1 MCAKCSVLC
10 QENLS
15 KQFAFSRTFFYYFY
29 IYFLNIFYNVLG
41 YLLKKMQVI
50 LCIVSVFLGQF
61 AFLSGRCASC
71 SGVGAALGSVS
82 FASLS
87 WPGREGGDQP
97 SSLWVPLFESF
108 RVSLKLDSSR
118 MGDLVFNVVYLFTK
132 NLVDAA
138 RQLRIFST
146 NGKSMVL
153 YICIMQHRSFMFDR
167 YIDDDGKK
175 MVLKRRNPQGPIC
188 PVPSQQCQLSWSCTM
203 PGKVGF

>member
-1 MCAKCSVLC
+1 MWPSVKEAQKCRSVCAKCSVLC

-15 KQFAFSRTFFYYFY
+15 KQFAFSNSFFYYFY
-29 IYFLNIFYNVLG
+29 IYILNIFYNVLG
-41 YLLKKMQVI
+41 YFLKKMQVI

-61 AFLSGRCASC
+61 AFLSGRYASC
-71 SGVGAALGSVS
+71 SGVRAALGSVS

-97 SSLWVPLFESF
+97 SSLWVPLFETF

-146 NGKSMVL
+146 DGNSMIS
-153 YICIMQHRSFMFDR
+153 YICS
-167 YIDDDGKK
+167 IDLLCLTGTLMM
-175 MVLKRRNPQGPIC
+175 MVKR
-188 PVPSQQCQLSWSCTM
+188 WY
-203 PGKVGF
+203 

>member
-1 MCAKCSVLC
+1 MWPSVKEAQKCRSVCAKCSVLC

-15 KQFAFSRTFFYYFY
+15 KQFAFSNSFFYYFY
-29 IYFLNIFYNVLG
+29 IYILNIFYNVFG
-41 YLLKKMQVI
+41 YFLKKMQVI

-71 SGVGAALGSVS
+71 SGVRAALGSVS

-97 SSLWVPLFESF
+97 SSLWVPLFETF
-108 RVSLKLDSSR
+108 CVSLKLDSLR
-118 MGDLVFNVVYLFTK
+118 MGDLVSYK

-146 NGKSMVL
+146 NGKSMIL
-153 YICIMQHRSFMFDR
+153 YICS
-167 YIDDDGKK
+167 IDLLCLTGTLMM
-175 MVLKRRNPQGPIC
+175 MVKR
-188 PVPSQQCQLSWSCTM
+188 WY
-203 PGKVGF
+203 

>member
-1 MCAKCSVLC
+1 MWRPCVCETQKCKSVCARCSVLC

-71 SGVGAALGSVS
+71 SGVRAALGSVS

-132 NLVDAA
+132 KTLLTLHANFEFLVQMVNQWYYIYAA
-138 RQLRIFST
+138 SIFY
-146 NGKSMVL
+146 V
-153 YICIMQHRSFMFDR
+153 
-167 YIDDDGKK
+167 
-175 MVLKRRNPQGPIC
+175 
-188 PVPSQQCQLSWSCTM
+188 
-203 PGKVGF
+203 